1 MANIIIDGVE
11 CEGVHVRT
19 DKSNILLLQG
29 RRGFLGCGYFD
40 LATANRLGEAFVI
53 VRGVKTFDD
62 MLNARAVQVSAAASA
77 LGVREGM
84 SGREVMALLNR
95 EP

>member
-1 MANIIIDGVE
+1 MANILIEGVE

-19 DKSNILLLQG
+19 DKSNILLLRG

-40 LATANRLGEAFVI
+40 LVTANRLGEAFVI

-62 MLNARAVQVSAAASA
+62 MLRASAAQVSMAASEI
-77 LGVREGM
+77 GIREGM